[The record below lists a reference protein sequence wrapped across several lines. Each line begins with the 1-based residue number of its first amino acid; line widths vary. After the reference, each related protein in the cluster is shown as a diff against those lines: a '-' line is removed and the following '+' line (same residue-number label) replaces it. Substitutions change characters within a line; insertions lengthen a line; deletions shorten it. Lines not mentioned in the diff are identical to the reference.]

1 MTDAFYVADGDRF
14 VATEHTRGPWSPAH
28 QHGGPPAALMAR
40 AFELAA
46 PGLMLARMTV
56 DLLRPVPIAA
66 LTVRMETLRAG
77 KKVQR
82 LRAFLLAADDVVA
95 HAVALLIRTQR
106 VAVPPIRQTPPP
118 TPPDRMPTFQFPF
131 FHDAVGYHHAM
142 ETRMD
147 AAAFG
152 TGNVVAWM
160 RRRLPL
166 LADESPSPMQRIL
179 IAADSASGVSAML
192 DPARF
197 TFVNSD
203 LTVAVHRPLEGEW
216 IGMRAVTT
224 PQAHGVGLTDTE
236 LFDTHGS
243 LGRVVQ
249 SLVIEERSTSAP

>member
-1 MTDAFYVADGDRF
+1 MTDAFYVGDGDRF

-40 AFELAA
+40 AVERVA
-46 PGLMLARMTV
+46 PGLMLTRMTV

-66 LTVRMETLRAG
+66 LTVRTEIVRAG
-77 KKVQR
+77 RKVQR
-82 LRAFLLAADDVVA
+82 VRAFLLAADDVVA
-95 HAVALLIRTQR
+95 HAVALLIRTQPVVIPPVR
-106 VAVPPIRQTPPP
+106 TTPMLPAPDSVPP
-118 TPPDRMPTFQFPF
+118 FQFPF

-142 ETRMD
+142 ETRME

-152 TGNVVAWM
+152 TGDVTAWM

-166 LADESPSPMQRIL
+166 LEDESPSPMQRIL
-179 IAADSASGVSAML
+179 IAADSASGVSAIL

-197 TFVNSD
+197 SFVNSD

-224 PQAHGVGLTDTE
+224 PQAHGVGLTDTQ
-236 LFDTHGS
+236 LFDTHGP

-249 SLVIEERSTSAP
+249 SLVIEERATSDR

>member
-1 MTDAFYVADGDRF
+1 
-14 VATEHTRGPWSPAH
+14 
-28 QHGGPPAALMAR
+28 MAR
-40 AFELAA
+40 AVERAA
-46 PGLMLARMTV
+46 PGLLLARMTV

-66 LTVRMETLRAG
+66 LTVRTEIMRAG
-77 KKVQR
+77 RKVQR
-82 LRAFLLAADDVVA
+82 VRAFLLAADDVVA
-95 HAVALLIRTQR
+95 HAMALLIRTQP
-106 VAVPPIRQTPPP
+106 VAVPHARAAVTLPPP
-118 TPPDRMPTFQFPF
+118 DSVPPFQFPF
-131 FHDAVGYHHAM
+131 FHDAVGYHQAM

-152 TGNVVAWM
+152 TGDVTAWM

-166 LADESPSPMQRIL
+166 LEDESPSAMQRIL

-197 TFVNSD
+197 SFVNSD

-224 PQAHGVGLTDTE
+224 PQAHGVGLTDTQ
-236 LFDTHGS
+236 LFDTRGP

-249 SLVIEERSTSAP
+249 SLVIEERSTSGR

>member
-40 AFELAA
+40 ALERSA
-46 PGLMLARMTV
+46 PDLMLARMTV
-56 DLLRPVPIAA
+56 DLLRPVPIGA
-66 LTVRMETLRAG
+66 LTVRTETLRAG

-82 LRAFLLAADDVVA
+82 LRAFLLAGDDVVA
-95 HAVALLIRTQR
+95 HAVALLIRTQPVTLPAAR
-106 VAVPPIRQTPPP
+106 AASMLPPPENVPP
-118 TPPDRMPTFQFPF
+118 FQFPF
-131 FHDAVGYHHAM
+131 FHDAVGYHQAM

-152 TGNVVAWM
+152 TGNATAWM

-166 LADESPSPMQRIL
+166 LPDESPSPMQRIL

-197 TFVNSD
+197 SFVNSD

-216 IGMRAVTT
+216 IGMHAIST
-224 PQAHGVGLTDTE
+224 PQPHGVGLTDTQ
-236 LFDTHGS
+236 LFDTRGTI
-243 LGRVVQ
+243 GRVVQ
-249 SLVIEERSTSAP
+249 SLVIEERSTSAR

>member
-1 MTDAFYVADGDRF
+1 MTDAFYVGDGDRF

-40 AFELAA
+40 AIERAA

-66 LTVRMETLRAG
+66 LTVRTEIVRAG

-82 LRAFLLAADDVVA
+82 VRAFLLAADDVVA
-95 HAVALLIRTQR
+95 HAVALLIRMQP
-106 VAVPPIRQTPPP
+106 VALVPVRATPMLPPPDSVPP
-118 TPPDRMPTFQFPF
+118 FQFPF

-142 ETRMD
+142 ETRME

-152 TGNVVAWM
+152 TGDVTAWM

-166 LADESPSPMQRIL
+166 LEDESPSPMQRIL
-179 IAADSASGVSAML
+179 IAADSASGVSAIL

-197 TFVNSD
+197 SFVNSD

-224 PQAHGVGLTDTE
+224 PQAHGVGLTDTQ
-236 LFDTHGS
+236 LFDTHGP

-249 SLVIEERSTSAP
+249 SLVIEERATSGR

>member
-14 VATEHTRGPWSPAH
+14 VATEHTRGPWSPVH

-40 AFELAA
+40 AVERAA
-46 PGLMLARMTV
+46 PDLMLARMTV

-82 LRAFLLAADDVVA
+82 LRVLLLAGDDVVA
-95 HAVALLIRTQR
+95 HAVALLIRTQP
-106 VAVPPIRQTPPP
+106 VAVTMERAPSLLPAPES
-118 TPPDRMPTFQFPF
+118 MPVFQFPF
-131 FHDAVGYHHAM
+131 FHDAVGYHQAM
-142 ETRMD
+142 ETRME

-152 TGNVVAWM
+152 TGDVTAWM

-166 LADESPSPMQRIL
+166 LADETPSPMQRIL

-197 TFVNSD
+197 SFVNSD

-224 PQAHGVGLTDTE
+224 PQPHGVGLTDTQ
-236 LFDTHGS
+236 LFDIHGS
-243 LGRVVQ
+243 VGRVIQ
-249 SLVIEERSTSAP
+249 SLVIEARSTSAR

>member
-1 MTDAFYVADGDRF
+1 MTDAFYVDDGERF
-14 VATEHTRGPWSPAH
+14 VATEHTRGPWSPVH
-28 QHGGPPAALMAR
+28 QHAGPPAALMAR
-40 AFELAA
+40 ALERAA
-46 PGLMLARMTV
+46 PELMLARVTV

-66 LTVRMETLRAG
+66 LTVRTETLRAG

-82 LRAFLLAADDVVA
+82 LRAFLLAGDDLVA
-95 HAVALLIRTQR
+95 HAMALLIRTQP
-106 VAVPPIRQTPPP
+106 VALPPARATHTLPPPDSVPP
-118 TPPDRMPTFQFPF
+118 FQFPF
-131 FHDAVGYHHAM
+131 FRDTVGYHHAM
-142 ETRMD
+142 ETRME

-152 TGNVVAWM
+152 TGDVTAWM

-166 LADESPSPMQRIL
+166 LSGETPSPMQRIL

-192 DPARF
+192 DHARF

-224 PQAHGVGLTDTE
+224 PQAHGVGLTDTQ
-236 LFDTHGS
+236 LFDTHGP

-249 SLVIEERSTSAP
+249 SLLIEARSPTGR

>member
-1 MTDAFYVADGDRF
+1 MTDAFYVGDGDRF

-40 AFELAA
+40 ALERAA

-66 LTVRMETLRAG
+66 LTVRTEIMRAG

-82 LRAFLLAADDVVA
+82 LRAFLVAADDVVA
-95 HAVALLIRTQR
+95 HAVALLIRTQP
-106 VAVPPIRQTPPP
+106 VAVPPVRETPVPP
-118 TPPDRMPTFQFPF
+118 PPDRLPPFQFPF

-142 ETRMD
+142 DTRMD

-224 PQAHGVGLTDTE
+224 PQPHGVGLTDTE

-249 SLVIEERSTSAP
+249 SLVIEQRSTSAR